1 MAANATEINETYL
14 TNAANAI
21 RTKKGTTGTIKAAE
35 FPSQIS
41 SISTGS
47 SASGTI
53 NITSNGTHDVSS
65 YASANV
71 NVPSGGESRL
81 EWTINNSIPHTVCDI
96 DFKDNP
102 SMPMVSNENHLY
114 NFRNALR
121 LYLYP
126 EWGYRFKE
134 SNEDYNIIV
143 SETINNDVHN
153 IGSYSSNRIKN
164 NAITNNSYP
173 GVAYRQY
180 TDIGITNN
188 LYTSPPTSGYSST
201 SSVSISGTAE
211 TEAIPTLTT
220 FDTTGLTKQWTGTL
234 TYSNG
239 TLNTDNT
246 FPYKDFRLTTKTCT
260 LNLKINNIYYS
271 DYNVNTYIEFND
283 TTLVNK
289 SVSGQ
294 FLACSFYPSNP
305 LYYTS
310 NECYIQIG
318 NIFINYIPSANVNAI
333 CYIPENCAMET
344 LIEYLQANL
353 VNEGDS
359 IPIYKWVSGGGGN

>member
-1 MAANATEINETYL
+1 MAANATEVNETYL

-21 RTKKGTTGTIKAAE
+21 RTKKGTTGTIKAVE

-81 EWTINNSIPHTVCDI
+81 EWTINNSIPHIVCDI
-96 DFKDNP
+96 DLRHN
-102 SMPMVSNENHLY
+102 SSSPMVSNENHLY
-114 NFRNALR
+114 NFKNALR

-134 SNEDYNIIV
+134 SNEDYNIMV

-153 IGSYSSNRIKN
+153 IGTLSSNDIKN
-164 NAITNNSYP
+164 RAITNNSYNP
-173 GVAYRQY
+173 IGARYY
-180 TDIGITNN
+180 YCDIGYTIY
-188 LYTSPPTSGYSST
+188 LYTSPPNSMYSST

-211 TEAIPTLTT
+211 TEEIPILTT

-246 FPYKDFRLTTKTCT
+246 FPYKYPGSSTTQTCT

-271 DYNVNTYIEFND
+271 AYNFIEFND

-289 SVSGQ
+289 SVPGQ
-294 FLACSFYPSNP
+294 FLGCSFNPSAI
-305 LYYTS
+305 LYTTN

-318 NIFINYIPSANVNAI
+318 NIFINFIPGANGTNT

-359 IPIYKWVSGGGGN
+359 IPIYKWVASS

>member
-21 RTKKGTTGTIKAAE
+21 RTKKGTTGTIKAVE

-53 NITSNGTHDVSS
+53 NITANGTHDVSS
-65 YASANV
+65 YATANV

-81 EWTINNSIPHTVCDI
+81 EWTINNSIPHTVYDI
-96 DFKDNP
+96 EPRLGASSSPTND
-102 SMPMVSNENHLY
+102 NENHLY
-114 NFRNALR
+114 NFYNQ
-121 LYLYP
+121 LYLFLYP

-134 SNEDYNIIV
+134 SDEDYNIIV
-143 SETINNDVHN
+143 SETINNNVYN
-153 IGSYSSNRIKN
+153 IGRYSSNYIKN
-164 NAITNNSYP
+164 HAITNNSYP
-173 GVAYRQY
+173 G
-180 TDIGITNN
+180 TDTRTHYCEIGITSY

-246 FPYKDFRLTTKTCT
+246 FPYKNYDSTTQTCT
-260 LNLKINNIYYS
+260 LNLKINNIYY
-271 DYNVNTYIEFND
+271 NTYNFIEFND

-294 FLACSFYPSNP
+294 FLACSFNPSRS
-305 LYYTS
+305 LYYTI

-318 NIFINYIPSANVNAI
+318 NIFINYIPGVNGNAV

-353 VNEGDS
+353 VNEGDF
-359 IPIYKWVSGGGGN
+359 IPIHKWVSGSN

>member
-1 MAANATEINETYL
+1 MAVNATEINETYL

-21 RTKKGTTGTIKAAE
+21 RTKKGTTGTIKAVE

-53 NITSNGTHDVSS
+53 NITANGTHDVSS
-65 YASANV
+65 YATANV

-81 EWTINNSIPHTVCDI
+81 EWTINNSISHTVYDI
-96 DFKDNP
+96 EPRNGDSSPTND
-102 SMPMVSNENHLY
+102 NENHLY
-114 NFRNALR
+114 NFYNQ
-121 LYLYP
+121 LYLFLYP

-134 SNEDYNIIV
+134 SDEDYNIIV
-143 SETINNDVHN
+143 SETINNNVRN

-164 NAITNNSYP
+164 SAITNNSYNP
-173 GVAYRQY
+173 IIVRNYC
-180 TDIGITNN
+180 DIGITNA
-188 LYTSPPTSGYSST
+188 LYTSPPTSTHSST

-211 TEAIPTLTT
+211 TEAISTLTT
-220 FDTTGLTKQWTGTL
+220 FDTTGLTKEWTGTL
-234 TYSNG
+234 TYYNG

-246 FPYKDFRLTTKTCT
+246 FPYKSGSSTTQTCT
-260 LNLKINNIYYS
+260 LNLKISNIYYGM
-271 DYNVNTYIEFND
+271 YNYIEFND

-294 FLACSFYPSNP
+294 FLACSFDPSAI
-305 LYYTS
+305 LYYTN

-318 NIFINYIPSANVNAI
+318 NIFINYIPSANSNAV

-359 IPIYKWVSGGGGN
+359 IPIHKWVSGGG